1 MHYYIYNK
9 VLELG
14 GFISQFAMHFYK
26 VANKFSWF
34 ATSQYENNFMKAW
47 IICQLSY
54 INVQKCRN

>member
-1 MHYYIYNK
+1 MQLYT

-14 GFISQFAMHFYK
+14 GFVTQFAMPFYK
-26 VANKFSWF
+26 VANQFSWF

-54 INVQKCRN
+54 I